1 MAQCPDRPM
10 RTKVEVVFIYL
21 HTLTLARC
29 GDRGWSGG
37 SLKEK
42 QPTARA
48 VIQAEASPK
57 YNQPLRWVVLLSYTN
72 TLM

>member
-1 MAQCPDRPM
+1 MAQRPDRPTS
-10 RTKVEVVFIYL
+10 TKVEVVFIYL

-48 VIQAEASPK
+48 VIQAEPRPK
-57 YNQPLRWVVLLSYTN
+57 YTKPSDGLCY
-72 TLM
+72 